1 MLEYQNIEATG
12 SISDQCDKS
21 GQMSENMEGVK
32 SHIEMDQALID
43 VSETQESILG
53 LFSYESEMC
62 EEVMDDTNYL
72 QNHIETE
79 HSQHLK
85 CKLFD
90 CEFLE
95 DIAFWKHL
103 ENFAKSVTLIL
114 GGQRPKL

>member
-1 MLEYQNIEATG
+1 
-12 SISDQCDKS
+12 
-21 GQMSENMEGVK
+21 
-32 SHIEMDQALID
+32 
-43 VSETQESILG
+43 
-53 LFSYESEMC
+53 
-62 EEVMDDTNYL
+62 MDDTNYL